1 MYLQL
6 AENEEM
12 SAGAPATTKPYIFI
26 PNGGRS
32 GRGMYVRED
41 FFDAL
46 PDNEYKVVMSRLLPH
61 QREIQRGMS
70 ETMYMSDKA
79 SRKQRREDKHDKK
92 QAKASLTRAKGEAKV
107 TRAQK
112 KGSGKGMEIFN
123 KAADTIGG
131 IVGSKVGG
139 KGSGGSADDT
149 PPTPWYK
156 TTPGMVGIGFVFLL
170 LTGGIALAVRKK
182 K

>member
-61 QREIQRGMS
+61 QREVQRGMS
-70 ETMYMSDKA
+70 ESMYLSNKA
-79 SRKQRREDKHDKK
+79 NRKQRRADKHDKK
-92 QAKASLTRAKGEAKV
+92 QSKIELRKAKGEAKV

-112 KGSGKGMEIFN
+112 KGSGAGKEYLD
-123 KAADTIGG
+123 KAIDVAGGLIGG
-131 IVGSKVGG
+131 RKGG
-139 KGSGGSADDT
+139 GSGDDT
-149 PPTPWYK
+149 APTSWYK
-156 TTPGMVGIGFVFLL
+156 TTPGMVGIGAGVLL
-170 LTGGIALAVRKK
+170 LVGGIVVLTRKK